1 MMWEGKAACCPVR
14 RAIYGTSLS
23 FNAEIT
29 CFTVSPVKRNQ
40 WQPCEYQIVLN
51 SNIKHNTT
59 VWTDK
64 YHTNKREL
72 CLIFFH
78 DIIKVNENKVRN
90 LVHQSLC
97 FLLKKVLNI
106 NNITFTTTKSGS
118 RSRGVRGREKYFF

>member
-1 MMWEGKAACCPVR
+1 
-14 RAIYGTSLS
+14 
-23 FNAEIT
+23 
-29 CFTVSPVKRNQ
+29 
-40 WQPCEYQIVLN
+40 
-51 SNIKHNTT
+51 
-59 VWTDK
+59 
-64 YHTNKREL
+64 L